1 MRVAKY
7 LGALGVVAIVLLTV
21 VFKFSSA
28 ESRFE
33 CPGKRS
39 AGQAEKPATVYIRL
53 AKYRWWVGLWSD
65 SDAALWLEIPNQ
77 TVDYFGHVK
86 EVGDQLQIYGSK
98 NDIKG
103 NFSTLSKALALS
115 TPNGF
120 FDGVCKKLD
129 A

>member
-1 MRVAKY
+1 MKVAKY
-7 LGALGVVAIVLLTV
+7 LGTLGVVAIALLTV
-21 VFKFSSA
+21 ILKFSSA
-28 ESRFE
+28 ESRSE
-33 CPGKRS
+33 CPGKLS
-39 AGQAEKPATVYIRL
+39 AGQASKPATVFIRL
-53 AKYRWWVGLWSD
+53 AKYRWWVRLWSD

-115 TPNGF
+115 TLNGF
-120 FDGVCKKLD
+120 FDGVCKKID